1 MKQKVGI
8 LLERDLVKRARQLV
22 AKEGRT
28 LDDLIQDALESYLI
42 SRAPEQEKRETAYH
56 LFCEQ
61 PIRLTED
68 QFKAVL
74 EEDA

>member
-22 AKEGRT
+22 AKEGRP
-28 LDDLIQDALESYLI
+28 LDDLIQDALERYL
-42 SRAPEQEKRETAYH
+42 SSSEPEKRETAYY